1 MKKLLKSLAALSMAA
16 LFFSCDAP
24 DANRPEFD
32 GERPGVGVSTG
43 SGGGSNNAGPSN
55 PGSSGATNEVI
66 NVSGSIGLS
75 SDTPAPEFIEEC
87 VITTITGQSDL
98 SGGEFNVETN
108 SNSHAQTFFLSDG
121 EENVYMMSRTTA
133 SRGNDVVID
142 VHSTVTALVTLHPL
156 FAPVAGEDY
165 ETLVSM
171 ITESPCYADL
181 YNEVQNAINNQIDL
195 FNTANDALLI
205 ALSNLIEDL
214 CVDIEEEDYSGSLD
228 DIVTPVR
235 STTQRRAI
243 YENPKIYPLYAEI
256 NNNVLT
262 LRNTGLTPSYFG
274 TVTKQDGSTEAIAV
288 KARSDYGGFDLFQSV
303 DEINLGPECNY
314 TFSSAG
320 EYRFYLSRT
329 NEAATADFYLRLANS
344 ILSALGL
351 ELGNDA
357 IQEIGNSISR
367 ALINAG
373 SGVNDAVLD
382 PMEWI
387 GIAYSATLE
396 QLKTGTF
403 LSVGVAEAVVNTGK
417 FLLKSLNIYNK
428 IKGSANAALR
438 ISYAITAPTELRFC
452 LCYYQGEVSTCTTVS
467 LEKGEG
473 DGQNGYPKQR
483 LLNPLTVYVSAYDE
497 DGSPVQPGNYH
508 RVKFEVVSGG
518 GSVSDEYTSVDQN
531 YQAAT
536 YWTLGEEGEQTVRAV
551 VVDMITDA
559 EISEPVYFSANMG
572 SADITVRLDWHKLS
586 FNTDID
592 LHMYDPFGEH
602 IYYAHMTS
610 ESGGWLDRDDIVG
623 PGPEHIRWENAPAG
637 TYEIY
642 VHFFGPDCEDITSY
656 TVTATVNGTTYQP
669 VTGSIAYH
677 QMIPIGTFTIGEGET
692 SYNNTARTSYLKQL
706 GTIEDVVEFWNLPK
720 KN

>member
-32 GERPGVGVSTG
+32 GERPGVGISTG
-43 SGGGSNNAGPSN
+43 SGGGSNSGPSS
-55 PGSSGATNEVI
+55 PGTPNEVV

-75 SDTPAPEFIEEC
+75 SDTPAPDFLEEC

-98 SGGEFNVETN
+98 SDGGFNIEAT
-108 SNSHAQTFFLSDG
+108 SNSHAQTFFISDS
-121 EENVYMMSRTTA
+121 EENVYMLSRTTA

-142 VHSTVTALVTLHPL
+142 VHSTVLALVTLHPL
-156 FAPVAGEDY
+156 FAPLAGDDY
-165 ETLVSM
+165 EALVSM
-171 ITESPCYADL
+171 IIESPCYEEL
-181 YNEVQNAINNQIDL
+181 YNQVLNSINSQTDL
-195 FNTANDALLI
+195 FSTENDALLI
-205 ALSNLIEDL
+205 ALSNMIEDL
-214 CVDIEEEDYSGSLD
+214 CVDIDEEDYSGSLD
-228 DIVTPVR
+228 DLVTPTR

-256 NNNVLT
+256 NGNVLT

-274 TVTKQDGSTEAIAV
+274 TVTKNDGSAQNIAV
-288 KARSDYGGFDLFQSV
+288 KAREDYGGFDLFQAM

-314 TFSSAG
+314 TFASAG
-320 EYRFYLSRT
+320 EYRFHLSRT
-329 NEAATADFYLRLANS
+329 NEAATADFYLRLANC

-351 ELGNDA
+351 ELGSDA
-357 IQEIGNSISR
+357 IQEIGNSIFR
-367 ALINAG
+367 AMINAG
-373 SGVNDAVLD
+373 SGVNDAAID
-382 PMEWI
+382 PMEWV

-396 QLKTGTF
+396 QLETGTF
-403 LSVGVAEAVVNTGK
+403 LNAGVVDAVVNTGK

-452 LCYYQGEVSTCTTVS
+452 LCYYQGEVSTCTTVT
-467 LEKGEG
+467 LLKGDG

-483 LLNPLTVYVSAYDE
+483 LLTPLTVYVAAYDE
-497 DGSPVQPGNYH
+497 DGYPVQPGNYH

-518 GSVSDEYTSVDQN
+518 GSVSNEYTSVDQN

-559 EISEPVYFSANMG
+559 EISEPVYFNANMG
-572 SADITVRLDWHKLS
+572 NADITVRLDWHKLS

-602 IYYAHMTS
+602 IYYGHMTS
-610 ESGGWLDRDDIVG
+610 ASGGWLDRDDVVG

-642 VHFFGPDCEDITSY
+642 VHFYGPNCEDITSY

-669 VTGSIAYH
+669 VTGSIAYN
-677 QMIPIGTFTIGEGET
+677 QMIPIGTFTIGDGET
-692 SYNNTARTSYLKQL
+692 SYNSVARSSYMKQL
-706 GTIEDVVEFWNLPK
+706 GTIQDVVEFWNLPE